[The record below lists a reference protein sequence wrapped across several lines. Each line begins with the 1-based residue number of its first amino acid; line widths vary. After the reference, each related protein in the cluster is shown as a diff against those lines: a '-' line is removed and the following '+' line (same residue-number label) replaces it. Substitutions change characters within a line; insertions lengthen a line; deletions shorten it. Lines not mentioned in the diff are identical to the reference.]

1 MDVLDDTERQNK
13 KTSICSGTKIKRKKN
28 MSNIN
33 STNIDT
39 GLCQSSNW
47 KNTI

>member
-1 MDVLDDTERQNK
+1 MDVLDDMERQNK
-13 KTSICSGTKIKRKKN
+13 KTSICSGTNMKRKKN

-33 STNIDT
+33 IMNIDT
-39 GLCQSSNW
+39 GLCESSNW